1 MSGVDW
7 REPVALLRTAFA
19 SDDWIAVLMKSYHT
33 GETAQRI
40 LPLDAAVHARFLA
53 SLRAKNA
60 SRWEIY
66 VGTNALVPNQRS
78 RTRDAIRT
86 VRHVFLDADGDG
98 QALLNRVSRR
108 ADVRRAA
115 HNRGTVLGRG
125 TQPRARTRLPRRAR
139 GGDGATTRRPAPHPA
154 TRRRGVSGR
163 QERTGLAPSGA
174 HAASV
179 LPDDHATAPA
189 LRRESRKRPGQGR
202 ATRGPPS
209 VPSGRTRNAGASPR
223 GSCCPTRAARGEEA
237 VHRGV
242 DRGARV

>member
-115 HNRGTVLGRG
+115 HNRGTVLEPRHA
-125 TQPRARTRLPRRAR
+125 TTSSNAPSTPRAWRRRSNDTTPSATSGNAPPRRFWPTR
-139 GGDGATTRRPAPHPA
+139 THGPCSIRRP
-154 TRRRGVSGR
+154 RRKC
-163 QERTGLAPSGA
+163 
-174 HAASV
+174 AS
-179 LPDDHATAPA
+179 
-189 LRRESRKRPGQGR
+189 
-202 ATRGPPS
+202 
-209 VPSGRTRNAGASPR
+209 
-223 GSCCPTRAARGEEA
+223 
-237 VHRGV
+237 
-242 DRGARV
+242 